1 VVSTW
6 SDIAPA
12 KEKLAGKRL
21 NSAGMESLN
30 QPDAD
35 VRGDDP
41 LMEKPGTRGMTKAR
55 VIAMLWGRKRGL
67 GLTR

>member
-1 VVSTW
+1 MVSTW

-21 NSAGMESLN
+21 NSAGMDSLN

-41 LMEKPGTRGMTKAR
+41 LMAKPGTRGMTKAR
-55 VIAMLWGRKRGL
+55 VIAMLWGRKRGSD
-67 GLTR
+67 